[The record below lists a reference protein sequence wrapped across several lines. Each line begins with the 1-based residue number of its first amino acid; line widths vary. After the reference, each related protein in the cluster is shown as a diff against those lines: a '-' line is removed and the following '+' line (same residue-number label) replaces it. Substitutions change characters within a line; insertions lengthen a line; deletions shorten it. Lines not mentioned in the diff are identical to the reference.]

1 MDSLLFMTMAE
12 GLFKNSCLVVHLWSW
27 NMKHKEKI
35 IVFGTAKRE
44 NIDKMLN
51 CWKKIEVKFL
61 KLNQF
66 RLKFEI
72 QFEI

>member
-1 MDSLLFMTMAE
+1 MDSLLAMTMAE
-12 GLFKNSCLVVHLWSW
+12 GLFKNSCLVVRLWSW
-27 NMKHKEKI
+27 NMKHKEQI
-35 IVFGTAKRE
+35 TVFGTAKRQ

-51 CWKKIEVKFL
+51 CWKKIKVKFL
-61 KLNQF
+61 KLHQF